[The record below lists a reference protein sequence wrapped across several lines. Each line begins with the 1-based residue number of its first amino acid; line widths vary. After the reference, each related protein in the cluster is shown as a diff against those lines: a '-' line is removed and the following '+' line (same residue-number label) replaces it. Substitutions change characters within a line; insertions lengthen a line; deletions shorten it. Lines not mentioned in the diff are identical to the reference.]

1 LAQNRGARLNRLVA
15 PIAGKLL
22 KGGRAGISFELAEAW
37 ELPPSPAAP
46 ADLTD
51 AQRSVFSWLVAY
63 KQDIVAAEDTWQID
77 RRAIAG
83 AIAWE
88 ALENLNY
95 VSPFLV
101 GCGRAAGPGKVH
113 YKSNMLIREGMPVA
127 KQVELAGYLPVR
139 SVASR
144 KRILRTPQGSVEY
157 IGAIM
162 CAYADI
168 GFQCGFEG
176 LRTRDDLILTQPY
189 QGVRRIGELDELDSW
204 RVALTQH
211 KERGTDLAP
220 RNRMYRWVNERR
232 NLDFLEAATGR
243 WKKMD
248 GKAAYRGPRFS
259 SRHAREDPVDAG
271 RSHRDPRSS

>member
-1 LAQNRGARLNRLVA
+1 LAQNRRARLTRLVA

-22 KGGRAGISFELAEAW
+22 KRGRAGISFELAGAW
-37 ELPPSPAAP
+37 DIPSAP
-46 ADLTD
+46 DAPIDLTD
-51 AQRSVFSWLVAY
+51 ARRSVFSWLVAY
-63 KQDIVAAEDTWQID
+63 RRDILAAEDVWCVD

-95 VSPFLV
+95 LNPLLV

-127 KQVELAGYLPVR
+127 KQVEHAGYLPAR
-139 SVASR
+139 GIACR
-144 KRILRTPQGSVEY
+144 KRILRTPQGSIEY

-189 QGVRRIGELDELDSW
+189 QGVHRIGELYELDSW

-211 KERGTDLAP
+211 KERGTDLEP
-220 RNRMYRWVNERR
+220 RNRMYRWVNDRR

-243 WKKMD
+243 PKKMD
-248 GKAAYRGPRFS
+248 GKAGYRGPTS
-259 SRHAREDPVDAG
+259 SLLHARGDSVGAG
-271 RSHRDPRSS
+271 RSRPAPRSS